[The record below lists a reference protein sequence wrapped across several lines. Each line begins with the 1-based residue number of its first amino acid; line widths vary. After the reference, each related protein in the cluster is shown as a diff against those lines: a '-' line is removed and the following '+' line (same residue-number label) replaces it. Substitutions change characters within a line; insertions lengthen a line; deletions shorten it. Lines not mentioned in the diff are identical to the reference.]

1 MMFFSLHK
9 RGFAFVGFLFRSDAA
24 RAVKTLNEATIDTR
38 TVAVDWALHQTS
50 FEALQMKAKVEEVK
64 VAAAAVAANPTAK
77 PKPAAAS
84 KPEES
89 SSSSSSDDDSSSDD
103 GSNSSSSDGEDEA
116 AAAAAEAAFKA
127 GVEEKASSSSSSS
140 SHGKV
145 DSGVEDERTLFV
157 SNIPFTATQAA
168 LRSTFAQFGDIE
180 YVAMV
185 KDRVTGRPR
194 GTAFVSFVKAK
205 CAAAGE

>member
-1 MMFFSLHK
+1 MMFFFHK

-89 SSSSSSDDDSSSDD
+89 SSSSSSSSDDDSSSDD
-103 GSNSSSSDGEDEA
+103 GSNSDGEDEA

-140 SHGKV
+140 SHGKKV

>member
-1 MMFFSLHK
+1 
-9 RGFAFVGFLFRSDAA
+9 
-24 RAVKTLNEATIDTR
+24 
-38 TVAVDWALHQTS
+38 
-50 FEALQMKAKVEEVK
+50 MKAKVEEVK

-89 SSSSSSDDDSSSDD
+89 SSSSSSSDDDSSSDD
-103 GSNSSSSDGEDEA
+103 GSNSDGEDEA

-140 SHGKV
+140 SHGKKV

>member
-1 MMFFSLHK
+1 MMFFFFHK

-89 SSSSSSDDDSSSDD
+89 SSSSSSSDDDSSSDD
-103 GSNSSSSDGEDEA
+103 GSNSDGEDEA

-140 SHGKV
+140 SHGKKV

>member
-1 MMFFSLHK
+1 MMFFPICK

-89 SSSSSSDDDSSSDD
+89 SSSSSSSDDDSSSDD
-103 GSNSSSSDGEDEA
+103 GSNSDGEDEA

-140 SHGKV
+140 SHGKKV

>member
-103 GSNSSSSDGEDEA
+103 GSNSDGEDEA

>member
-1 MMFFSLHK
+1 MFFFHK

-89 SSSSSSDDDSSSDD
+89 SSSSSSSDDDSSSDD
-103 GSNSSSSDGEDEA
+103 GSNSDGEDEA

-140 SHGKV
+140 SHGKKV

>member
-1 MMFFSLHK
+1 
-9 RGFAFVGFLFRSDAA
+9 
-24 RAVKTLNEATIDTR
+24 
-38 TVAVDWALHQTS
+38 VDWALHQTS

-89 SSSSSSDDDSSSDD
+89 SSSSSSSSDDDSSSDD
-103 GSNSSSSDGEDEA
+103 GSNSDGEDEA

-168 LRSTFAQFGDIE
+168 LRSKFAQFGDIE

>member
-1 MMFFSLHK
+1 M
-9 RGFAFVGFLFRSDAA
+9 
-24 RAVKTLNEATIDTR
+24 
-38 TVAVDWALHQTS
+38 DWALHQTS

-89 SSSSSSDDDSSSDD
+89 SSSSSSSDDDSSSDD
-103 GSNSSSSDGEDEA
+103 GSNSDGEDEA

-140 SHGKV
+140 SHGKKV

>member
-1 MMFFSLHK
+1 MMFFFHK

-89 SSSSSSDDDSSSDD
+89 SSSSSSSDDDSSSDD
-103 GSNSSSSDGEDEA
+103 GSNSDGEDEA

-140 SHGKV
+140 SHGKKV